1 MSRSISIEELNK
13 RIDKA
18 IEEYEAELN
27 KSDLFVFVVPK
38 PIRKV
43 YELKAMVEALQDLKI
58 DLNDPESVEDIT
70 ENVQQTLNVV
80 ETKKIID
87 DEL

>member
-13 RIDKA
+13 RIDNLINEYKSSA
-18 IEEYEAELN
+18 EEYFQEIGDEKQGNECLA
-27 KSDLFVFVVPK
+27 
-38 PIRKV
+38 KV
-43 YELKAMVEALQDLKI
+43 SVLEELKI

-70 ENVQQTLNVV
+70 ENVQQTLNVI